1 MNGNRILKNLALRL
15 GAILLCC
22 WLLCM
27 TLLTLL
33 LAEDV
38 RRQAARVCTETLEE
52 ALEELR
58 ARDLPESAEAGE
70 LAFSLPEVHFTPA
83 VSLPLLRAREL
94 TVFKGS
100 LSMNSRG
107 VVMNAEGIDT
117 GDAAPGTLGLRISE
131 GKLAFKSAS
140 DVKNAAGGLTALS
153 RLSFLVTFRE
163 DPLRGGSFPSAEYS
177 GGRFDE
183 SPRLVPPAEQTV
195 PAQYTAPELM
205 DGIAEGS
212 LRFDSASLRQS
223 AVLRGV
229 WLTDASG
236 QKRFFVLAACGWS
249 PLQEA
254 VRLLPPLYLL
264 SLPFFL
270 LPGLLLCLHFRR
282 TLTKPLRELA
292 ADLERETLPVSDR
305 EYDYRME
312 YAELR
317 ALLSAWLLR
326 RQLLEAETRRS
337 GGPPPEVCPVLLAG
351 LRRAE
356 DSLQPILCDRG
367 QRIVRSLQADGRVAA
382 SREDLENA
390 LLAFFRETFPYLE
403 DNGEMRLATASC
415 GGWLLVELRIRVK
428 HRLDREQF
436 RALWDGVYREPRDG
450 DAPGAKLRRAISEIP
465 GAFTAVRSAGHG
477 LALTLGLPRLPEDG
491 P

>member
-1 MNGNRILKNLALRL
+1 
-15 GAILLCC
+15 
-22 WLLCM
+22 
-27 TLLTLL
+27 
-33 LAEDV
+33 
-38 RRQAARVCTETLEE
+38 
-52 ALEELR
+52 
-58 ARDLPESAEAGE
+58 
-70 LAFSLPEVHFTPA
+70 
-83 VSLPLLRAREL
+83 
-94 TVFKGS
+94 
-100 LSMNSRG
+100 
-107 VVMNAEGIDT
+107 
-117 GDAAPGTLGLRISE
+117 
-131 GKLAFKSAS
+131 
-140 DVKNAAGGLTALS
+140 
-153 RLSFLVTFRE
+153 
-163 DPLRGGSFPSAEYS
+163 
-177 GGRFDE
+177 
-183 SPRLVPPAEQTV
+183 
-195 PAQYTAPELM
+195 M